1 MMKRIVAAAFG
12 PALLASPAA
21 AATKMTVYKDP
32 NCGCCA
38 AWAQIMAREGFEVQV
53 KDTDKLDAMRKM
65 AGVPERFA
73 GCHMAMVDG
82 YIVEGHV
89 PPAVVKKLVA
99 EKPAIKGVSLPGM
112 PAGSPGMGGAKE
124 GPFQVLAIG
133 DGAPRVYA
141 TD

>member
-1 MMKRIVAAAFG
+1 MKRRFAAALG
-12 PALLASPAA
+12 LLLLASPAA

-53 KDTDKLDAMRKM
+53 KDADRLDVLRRM

-89 PPAVVKKLVA
+89 PPSVVKKLIA
-99 EKPAIKGVSLPGM
+99 ERPAIKGVSLPGM
-112 PAGSPGMGGAKE
+112 PNGSPGMGGAKE
-124 GPFQVLAIG
+124 GPFQILAIE
-133 DGAPRVYA
+133 DDAPRVYA
-141 TD
+141 TE

>member
-1 MMKRIVAAAFG
+1 MSKVIAAAFG
-12 PALLASPAA
+12 LVLLASPVA

-53 KDTDKLDAMRKM
+53 KDTDRLDAMRKM

-82 YIVEGHV
+82 YVVEGHV
-89 PPAVVKKLVA
+89 PAAVVERLVA
-99 EKPAIKGVSLPGM
+99 EKPAIRGVSLPGM
-112 PAGSPGMGGAKE
+112 PNGSPGMGGAKE
-124 GPFQVLAIG
+124 GPFQVLVID
-133 DGAPRVYA
+133 DGAPRIYA
-141 TD
+141 TE

>member
-1 MMKRIVAAAFG
+1 MRKGAALVVG
-12 PALLASPAA
+12 LLLVASPVA

-53 KDTDKLDAMRKM
+53 KDADKLDVLRRM

-82 YIVEGHV
+82 YVVEGHV
-89 PPAVVKKLVA
+89 PPAIVKKLVA
-99 EKPAIKGVSLPGM
+99 ERPAIKGVSLPGM
-112 PAGSPGMGGAKE
+112 PSGSPGMGGAKE
-124 GPFQVLAIG
+124 EPFQVLAIEEG
-133 DGAPRVYA
+133 ERRVYA
-141 TD
+141 TE